1 MANEALQ
8 RMLEIGKRAD
18 NMASAGNR
26 QITQSTPRM
35 NLEEQL
41 QALDNQVYGKY
52 VPTKEEQE
60 AYSAEAEMERIKN
73 RMNES
78 GKAAVSVNSRVPKKI
93 LESFLEN
100 PCNLDTELYQDAKM
114 TALTKRLSGKMSGVK
129 NVNEIQKKLDE
140 ADREKQKVSE
150 SLRPKQIDA
159 NSKVSI
165 DYSLI
170 KNIIESVLEE
180 KLSTVKQSLTETI
193 NRNSDDSGSLK
204 VMKMGSKFLFLDD
217 EDNVYE
223 CKMQYVGKNKKKKQ

>member
-26 QITQSTPRM
+26 QIASSAPRM

-60 AYSAEAEMERIKN
+60 TYSAEAEMERIKN
-73 RMNES
+73 RMNEG

-100 PCNLDTELYQDAKM
+100 PCNLDTELYQDANM
-114 TALTKRLSGKMSGVK
+114 TALTKRLSGKMPGVK

-150 SLRPKQIDA
+150 SLRPKQVDT
-159 NSKVSI
+159 NSNVSI

-170 KNIIESVLEE
+170 KNIIESVIEE

-193 NRNSDDSGSLK
+193 NRNTDDSGSLK

>member
-26 QITQSTPRM
+26 QIAPSTPRM

-73 RMNES
+73 RMNE
-78 GKAAVSVNSRVPKKI
+78 GRKATVSVNSRVPKKI

-150 SLRPKQIDA
+150 SLRPKQIDT
-159 NSKVSI
+159 NSNVSI
-165 DYSLI
+165 DYSLV

>member
-26 QITQSTPRM
+26 QMASSAPRM

-100 PCNLDTELYQDAKM
+100 PCNLDTELYQDANM
-114 TALTKRLSGKMSGVK
+114 TALTKRLSGKMPGVK

-150 SLRPKQIDA
+150 SLRPKQVDT
-159 NSKVSI
+159 NSNVSI

-170 KNIIESVLEE
+170 KNIIESVIEE
-180 KLSTVKQSLTETI
+180 KLLTVKQSLTETI
-193 NRNSDDSGSLK
+193 NRNADDSGSLK

>member
-26 QITQSTPRM
+26 QIASSAPRM

-60 AYSAEAEMERIKN
+60 TYSAEAEMERIKN
-73 RMNES
+73 RMNEG

-100 PCNLDTELYQDAKM
+100 PCNLDTELYQDANM
-114 TALTKRLSGKMSGVK
+114 TALTKRLSGKMPGVK

-150 SLRPKQIDA
+150 SLRPKQVDT
-159 NSKVSI
+159 NSNVSI

-170 KNIIESVLEE
+170 KNIIESVIEE
-180 KLSTVKQSLTETI
+180 KLLTVKQSLTETI
-193 NRNSDDSGSLK
+193 NRNVDDSGSLK

>member
-18 NMASAGNR
+18 NMASSGNR
-26 QITQSTPRM
+26 QIASSAPRM

-41 QALDNQVYGKY
+41 QALDSQVYGKY

-73 RMNES
+73 RINEG

-100 PCNLDTELYQDAKM
+100 PCNLDTELCQDANM
-114 TALTKRLSGKMSGVK
+114 TAFTKRLSGKMPGVK

-150 SLRPKQIDA
+150 SLRPKQIDI
-159 NSKVSI
+159 NSNASI

-180 KLSTVKQSLTETI
+180 KLSTVKQSLTEAI
-193 NRNSDDSGSLK
+193 NRNADDSGSLK

-223 CKMQYVGKNKKKKQ
+223 CKMQYVGKNKRKKQ